1 MQRAEIGRFKLG
13 SILHFRTELM
23 FFRCWHTHNLLY
35 VLQLWHCIQKD
46 QGGGGGIRTH
56 EPLRDGIT
64 HLAFFSLYTCC
75 EKKWCTDIWSWVL
88 RVWPGFATPPLIRLA
103 CKTLFHSCGRWNKV
117 KFAWGQYN
125 ILMPKPETVS
135 RLCIKCHSKTVHEVR
150 EKTMAGI
157 KLVCTDCGHSLIVA
171 TM

>member
-1 MQRAEIGRFKLG
+1 VLAHTICGIYNSW
-13 SILHFRTELM
+13 SIL
-23 FFRCWHTHNLLY
+23 CK
-35 VLQLWHCIQKD
+35 KD
-46 QGGGGGIRTH
+46 QCGGGGIRTH

-64 HLAFFSLYTCC
+64 HLSFFSLY
-75 EKKWCTDIWSWVL
+75 VL
-88 RVWPGFATPPLIRLA
+88 REEMVPRTSDLESCAFDQASLPLRSLVLPVKPYFIVAASEIRL
-103 CKTLFHSCGRWNKV
+103 N
-117 KFAWGQYN
+117 FAWCQYN

>member
-1 MQRAEIGRFKLG
+1 V
-13 SILHFRTELM
+13 
-23 FFRCWHTHNLLY
+23 Y
-35 VLQLWHCIQKD
+35 VLREEMMVSRTFDLESCAFD
-46 QGGGGGIRTH
+46 QASL
-56 EPLRDGIT
+56 PLRR
-64 HLAFFSLYTCC
+64 SL
-75 EKKWCTDIWSWVL
+75 VL
-88 RVWPGFATPPLIRLA
+88 PVKPYFIVAAGEIRL
-103 CKTLFHSCGRWNKV
+103 N
-117 KFAWGQYN
+117 FAWCHYN